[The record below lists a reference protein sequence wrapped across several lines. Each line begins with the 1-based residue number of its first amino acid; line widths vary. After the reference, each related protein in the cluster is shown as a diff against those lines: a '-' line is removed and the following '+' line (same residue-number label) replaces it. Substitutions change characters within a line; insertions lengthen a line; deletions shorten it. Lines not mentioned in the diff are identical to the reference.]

1 MMTYLYS
8 KGEQSGQVA
17 LFNHTGIDTKYYRNQ
32 VTKSEVFPRSTHQFL
47 NKIVVKAFKEAK
59 EERIHIEPRLMS
71 IDTF

>member
-47 NKIVVKAFKEAK
+47 NKVVVKAFKEAK
-59 EERIHIEPRLMS
+59 G
-71 IDTF
+71 